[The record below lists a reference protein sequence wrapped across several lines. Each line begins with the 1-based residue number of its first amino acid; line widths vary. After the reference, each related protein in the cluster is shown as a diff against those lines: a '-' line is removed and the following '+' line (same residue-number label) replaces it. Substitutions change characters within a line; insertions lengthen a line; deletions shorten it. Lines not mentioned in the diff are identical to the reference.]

1 MRVRDLARR
10 PRRQGCTLLLTLTA
24 LPGLPL
30 LGGGSQPAQQQPAA
44 PVQRPFADS
53 SFWNAPL
60 PADAPIDPSSSTY
73 VTALRNQVAAYGTWI
88 NTDRYSVPVY
98 TVPAGAPSVHVVLDS
113 FDPELQQ
120 AFDEVPIPS
129 GAQPAAGNDAQMAVW
144 QPSTDTMWEFWR
156 AYKLLGTW
164 HAKWGGRMT
173 SVSASPGYY
182 SDPSNW
188 GATGTSLPLL
198 GGLMRIAELQAGTID
213 HALAIAVPE
222 TMADVYS
229 WPAQR
234 SDGASTSSL
243 ALPEGLR
250 FRIDP
255 AFDLSSVQMSPL
267 AREMAV
273 AAQRYG
279 IVIRDTGGS
288 VAFYAEDPT
297 PTGSDPY
304 DGPGGIFG
312 GVSPAQALAQFP
324 WDHLEALQ
332 TQLSTGGATTGSSP
346 QGLDGVLPRL
356 LGGRSS
362 IRRCSARRGRA
373 VRATRRR
380 RADVPARR
388 RADRRVRAG
397 RAGRCARSRRAR
409 ARLR

>member
-24 LPGLPL
+24 LPGIPL
-30 LGGGSQPAQQQPAA
+30 LGGGTQPASQQPAPA
-44 PVQRPFADS
+44 VQRPFADS

-60 PADAPIDPSSSTY
+60 PADAPIDPSSSAY
-73 VTALRNQVAAYGTWI
+73 VSALRNQVAAYGTWI

-98 TVPAGAPSVHVVLDS
+98 TAPAGAPTVRVVLDS
-113 FDPELQQ
+113 FDPQLQQ
-120 AFDEVPIPS
+120 AFEQVPIPA
-129 GAQPAAGNDAQMAVW
+129 GAQPAAGNDAQMVVW
-144 QPSTDTMWEFWR
+144 QPATDTMWEFWR

-164 HAKWGGRMT
+164 HAGWGGRMT
-173 SVSASPGYY
+173 NVSASAGYY
-182 SDPSNW
+182 SDPANW

-198 GGLMRIAELQAGTID
+198 GGLMRIAELQSGTID

-222 TMADVYS
+222 TTADVYS

-234 SDGASTSSL
+234 SDGTSHSSL
-243 ALPEGLR
+243 ALPEGIR

-255 AFDLSSVQMSPL
+255 AFDLSTVQMSPL
-267 AREMAV
+267 ARTMAV

-332 TQLSTGGATTGSSP
+332 TQLSTGGSTSGSTA
-346 QGLDGVLPRL
+346 QGLDGALPLL
-356 LGGRSS
+356 LGGRSE
-362 IRRCSARRGRA
+362 IRRCSALRGRG
-373 VRATRRR
+373 VRATRRHRAGGRARLRAGR
-380 RADVPARR
+380 RA
-388 RADRRVRAG
+388 RAG
-397 RAGRCARSRRAR
+397 RAGRCARARRAP